1 VIKTR
6 KADGSPSVIGEI
18 DRAGVPLLLYENAVY
33 LHEGVSYLVEHLDWE
48 GGIADVR
55 SVDVDFYTRSILNE
69 KIEFLREQQTSTST
83 LQTAWGDVRV
93 VSQATGYKV
102 IRRTTNEVVGFGTI
116 ALPEQILETQ
126 ACWLAFPPELIER
139 LRAAGNWFSDP
150 NEYGPEWPTQRNAA
164 RARDGYRCQA
174 CGAPELAGRQHDV
187 HHKIPFRAFLAA
199 PELRGGLATEQAVLA
214 ANRLDNLVTLCAACH
229 SRAEAGVRIRSGL
242 GGLAVLLAGV
252 APLYLM
258 CDPHDLGTMVEP
270 KAPRSEMPTI
280 ILYEKVPFGVGYA
293 QALYASLP
301 DLLRASLDL
310 VTHCSCER
318 GCPACVGP
326 ILDHEYSLDTKA
338 LTASLLRS
346 LDPG

>member
-1 VIKTR
+1 
-6 KADGSPSVIGEI
+6 
-18 DRAGVPLLLYENAVY
+18 
-33 LHEGVSYLVEHLDWE
+33 
-48 GGIADVR
+48 
-55 SVDVDFYTRSILNE
+55 
-69 KIEFLREQQTSTST
+69 
-83 LQTAWGDVRV
+83 
-93 VSQATGYKV
+93 
-102 IRRTTNEVVGFGTI
+102 
-116 ALPEQILETQ
+116 
-126 ACWLAFPPELIER
+126 
-139 LRAAGNWFSDP
+139 
-150 NEYGPEWPTQRNAA
+150 
-164 RARDGYRCQA
+164 
-174 CGAPELAGRQHDV
+174 
-187 HHKIPFRAFLAA
+187 
-199 PELRGGLATEQAVLA
+199 
-214 ANRLDNLVTLCAACH
+214 VTLCAACH